1 MAIWSLRNTLI
12 LFINKISLFSF
23 SRLIDTTYI
32 IFIQNTSIKYKY
44 PIYINVADVKNTII

>member
-32 IFIQNTSIKYKY
+32 IFIQNTNIRYKN
-44 PIYINVADVKNTII
+44 PIYINVADVKITII